1 MIDQI
6 FWWLGIITCVI
17 GALCVFALLAWL
29 AGNAWIDASRKW
41 RLIFRA
47 ENNIIDYIHHR
58 TEFERWKREQEA
70 LKDGKGD

>member
-6 FWWLGIITCVI
+6 FWWLGFITFVI
-17 GALCVFALLAWL
+17 GAFCGLALLAWL

-70 LKDGKGD
+70 LKDAGD

>member
-6 FWWLGIITCVI
+6 FWWLGLITFVI
-17 GALCVFALLAWL
+17 GVLCGLALMIWL
-29 AGNAWIDASRKW
+29 AG
-41 RLIFRA
+41 
-47 ENNIIDYIHHR
+47 NIIDYIQDR

>member
-6 FWWLGIITCVI
+6 FWWLGLITFVI
-17 GALCVFALLAWL
+17 GALCGFALLIGL
-29 AGNAWIDASRKW
+29 AG
-41 RLIFRA
+41 
-47 ENNIIDYIHHR
+47 NIIDYIQDR